1 MRLLKYPIVALCL
14 AICSIAQDLTTVQ
27 YILTKEQFYNYT
39 GTPDAYTVVKFYTTW
54 CSHCKTLKPI
64 FEEISKTFYYENLA
78 GNKPQVN
85 FVEVNCEV
93 FGNSLCSTLP
103 GFPIIHVIKPKMTQD
118 KQDDTSMND
127 EEEVVNTNLWNRI
140 LNKVWRSK
148 INSNMHVE
156 PSRIV
161 QFEGR
166 RDATSINNFI
176 GTIILKDKEEK
187 IIKKVLDPTIECN
200 DSEELCLLGKTYVE
214 ELQSNNV
221 VQLNIDKYVVG
232 NSRTGT
238 IENER
243 SKLKTMQTNVD
254 LGAGDKETLD
264 KLHNLKFLSSLL
276 NHLEDSMVTHI
287 NDEL

>member
-1 MRLLKYPIVALCL
+1 M
-14 AICSIAQDLTTVQ
+14 AQDMDPVQ

-54 CSHCKTLKPI
+54 CSHCKILKPI
-64 FEEISKTFYYENLA
+64 FDEVSKIFYYENLS

-85 FVEVNCEV
+85 FIEVNCEV

-103 GFPIIHVIKPKMTQD
+103 GFPIIHVIKPKVTLD
-118 KQDDTSMND
+118 K
-127 EEEVVNTNLWNRI
+127 EEETKEVVKVNLWNRI
-140 LNKVWRSK
+140 LNKVWKSK
-148 INSNMHVE
+148 INSNMFVE
-156 PSRIV
+156 LNRIV

-166 RDATSINNFI
+166 RDTTSIINFI
-176 GTIILKDKEEK
+176 RTIILKDREQK
-187 IIKKVLDPTIECN
+187 IIKNVLDPTIECN
-200 DSEELCLLGKTYVE
+200 DSDELCLLGKTYIH

-221 VQLNIDKYVVG
+221 IQLIIDQYIVG
-232 NSRTGT
+232 NSRTGA

-243 SKLKTMQTNVD
+243 SKLRTMQTNVD
-254 LGAGDKETLD
+254 LGAEDKETLD

-276 NHLEDSMVTHI
+276 NYLEDSTVTHI